1 MRLIPV
7 VLLLLSACSDQS
19 LKSINAS
26 PSVEI
31 VSHEDGSQALEGYVV
46 SLRGRAS
53 DPDHP
58 VTDLFGVW
66 RVEGEEVCA
75 AQAADELGGLACDV
89 VFSEGESIVTLE
101 VTDPKA
107 ATGSDIVELVVIP
120 TEAPTAD
127 ILSPLDG
134 QRGYSDTKLR
144 FEGLIQDA
152 EETPDQLVATWESD
166 HRRGARSRHH
176 RRPQRPHARV
186 HDAL

>member
-1 MRLIPV
+1 MRLIAV
-7 VLLLLSACSDQS
+7 ALLLSACSDQS
-19 LKSINAS
+19 LKAINAS

-58 VTDLFGVW
+58 ATDLMGVW
-66 RVEGEEVCA
+66 RVEGEQACEP
-75 AQAADELGGLACDV
+75 QAADELGGLNCDV
-89 VFSEGESIVTLE
+89 VLSEGESIVTLE

-107 ATGSDIVELVVIP
+107 ATGSDVVELVVIP
-120 TEAPTAD
+120 TDAPTAS

-152 EETPDQLVATWESD
+152 
-166 HRRGARSRHH
+166 
-176 RRPQRPHARV
+176 
-186 HDAL
+186 